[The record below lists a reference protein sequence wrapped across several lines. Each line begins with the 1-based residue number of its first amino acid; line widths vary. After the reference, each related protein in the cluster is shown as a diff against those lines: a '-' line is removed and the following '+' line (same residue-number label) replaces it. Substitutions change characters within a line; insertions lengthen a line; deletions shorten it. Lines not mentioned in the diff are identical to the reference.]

1 MRAIFSLLI
10 ALSFSPALADGFV
23 ITPGG
28 RFVLK
33 PEDMERFLAEKRICI
48 RAHTAD
54 AKAAGVRTSDEAIK
68 YLAYICLGKFGW
80 SMIEGDEIDTRTGE
94 ITDTGILRGA
104 FRDEWAAFLET
115 TQMK

>member
-10 ALSFSPALADGFV
+10 ALSFSSAFADGFV
-23 ITPGG
+23 VTHGG
-28 RFVLK
+28 KFALK
-33 PEDMERFLAEKRICI
+33 PEDMERFLAEKRTCI
-48 RAHTAD
+48 RAHAAD
-54 AKAAGVRTSDEAIK
+54 AKAAVVRTSDEAIK

-94 ITDTGILRGA
+94 ITDTGFLRGA

-115 TQMK
+115 GQKK